1 MFSIES
7 RYFNTENMM
16 LIVDSQVHI
25 WGANTPERPWP
36 ARAHAQR
43 EIPLGHEQ
51 LLCDMDEA
59 GVDRVVIVPP
69 SWEGDRN
76 DLAIE
81 AVKKYPDRFAIMGRF
96 NPEAPDAKTVIKTWL
111 QQPGMFGMRFT
122 FHIPVLQQPLVEGK
136 FDWVWAEAEKLGIQ
150 LMVLVPQDFV
160 HAIDKVAERYPG
172 LKIVMDHMA
181 LTSGKPEDETFRNFD
196 KLLPIAKRPNVA
208 VKASALPSYI
218 NEPFPFSRAQTWAK
232 RAFDAF
238 GPKRLFWGSD
248 WSRSPVP
255 YRQHV
260 EMWQQAD
267 WLGASDKEWVLGR
280 GICEWLGWK
289 MP

>member
-1 MFSIES
+1 
-7 RYFNTENMM
+7 M

-51 LLCDMDEA
+51 LLKDMDEA

-76 DLAIE
+76 DLAIA
-81 AVKKYPDRFAIMGRF
+81 AVKAHPNRFAIMGRF
-96 NPEAPDAKTVIKTWL
+96 NPEAPDAKTTIKTWL
-111 QQPGMFGMRFT
+111 NQPGMLGMRFT

-136 FDWVWAEAEKLGIQ
+136 FDWVWSEAEKLGIK

-160 HAIDKVAERYPG
+160 HAIDDVAARYPD

-196 KLLPIAKRPNVA
+196 KLLPIARRPNVA

-218 NEPFPFSRAQTWAK
+218 AEPYPFKKIQAHVK
-232 RAFDAF
+232 RAYEAF

-255 YRQHV
+255 YREHV
-260 EMWQQAD
+260 DMWLKDAP
-267 WLGASDKEWVLGR
+267 WLKETDKEWVLGR
-280 GICEWLGWK
+280 GVCEWLGWK

>member
-1 MFSIES
+1 
-7 RYFNTENMM
+7 M
-16 LIVDSQVHI
+16 LIADSQVHI
-25 WGANTPERPWP
+25 WGANTAERPWP

-51 LLCDMDEA
+51 LLKDMDEA

-76 DLAIE
+76 DLAIA
-81 AVKKYPDRFAIMGRF
+81 AVKAHPNRFAIMGRF
-96 NPEAPDAKTVIKTWL
+96 NPEAPDAKSTIKTWL
-111 QQPGMFGMRFT
+111 NQPGMLGMRFA

-136 FDWVWAEAEKLGIQ
+136 FDWVWAEAEKLGIK
-150 LMVLVPQDFV
+150 LMVLVPQNFV
-160 HAIDKVAERYPG
+160 HAIDDVAAKYPG
-172 LKIVMDHMA
+172 LSIIMDHMA
-181 LTSGKPEDETFRNFD
+181 LSSGKPEDETFRDFD

-218 NEPFPFSRAQTWAK
+218 AEPYPFKKAQTYAK
-232 RAFDAF
+232 RAFEAF

-255 YRQHV
+255 YREHV
-260 EMWQQAD
+260 TMWQEAS
-267 WLGASDKEWVLGR
+267 WLSASDKEWVLGR